1 MFPQFY
7 LLNVVRDQFIDLE
20 GEGHEDPYSYKDV
33 N

>member
-20 GEGHEDPYSYKDV
+20 GERDEDPYSHKDV